1 MTPAPVVISE
11 VERLL
16 YLKSLPLPRLDSRTL
31 GRMAAHLSERTYSKG
46 EVLQE
51 LNVMPTRFQVVVDG
65 EVEILSGGGDTQT
78 AVSRDLIGI
87 LSVMARDSR
96 GLSAVARRK
105 TLVLEG
111 STDFLLHEMQGNH
124 AMARVAIQRICG
136 EITRTLTSADSASD
150 CLPTPESDLQ
160 APSRRLDIIERLTVI
175 RRHTRIGTFNVDALM
190 ELARRCEEIRPQ
202 PGEIIWRRGEP
213 ARAMRYLREG
223 PGRRPSPRLRL
234 HHDGLR
240 PPPRELCGAVGTRT
254 PVRRRGGDP
263 DGDPEDR
270 CGIPLRRAGRPPVHG
285 CRHDR
290 DVRAPAD
297 RHARP
302 RATALQLVL
311 A

>member
-51 LNVMPTRFQVVVDG
+51 LNVMPTRFQVVGDG

-111 STDFLLHEMQGNH
+111 SPTS
-124 AMARVAIQRICG
+124 CC
-136 EITRTLTSADSASD
+136 TRCRATTRWRAWPSSAS
-150 CLPTPESDLQ
+150 
-160 APSRRLDIIERLTVI
+160 AARSRG
-175 RRHTRIGTFNVDALM
+175 H
-190 ELARRCEEIRPQ
+190 
-202 PGEIIWRRGEP
+202 
-213 ARAMRYLREG
+213 
-223 PGRRPSPRLRL
+223 
-234 HHDGLR
+234 
-240 PPPRELCGAVGTRT
+240 
-254 PVRRRGGDP
+254 
-263 DGDPEDR
+263 
-270 CGIPLRRAGRPPVHG
+270 
-285 CRHDR
+285 
-290 DVRAPAD
+290 
-297 RHARP
+297 
-302 RATALQLVL
+302 
-311 A
+311 